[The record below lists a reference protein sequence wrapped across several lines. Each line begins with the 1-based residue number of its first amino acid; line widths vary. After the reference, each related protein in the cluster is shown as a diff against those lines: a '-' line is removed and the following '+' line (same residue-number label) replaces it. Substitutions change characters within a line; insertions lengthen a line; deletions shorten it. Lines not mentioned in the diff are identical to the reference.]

1 MVGVGAS
8 FRRFRARS
16 LDSLHFCPWLSTAS
30 HEIPHGAKKNL
41 TPLETKAGRSSRR
54 HSSSSGVHAPVSGAT
69 VAVGLAG
76 RDATGAISRV
86 VYNLMLGS
94 RDGRVESIDLY

>member
-1 MVGVGAS
+1 MGVVAS

-41 TPLETKAGRSSRR
+41 TPLENAWQGEGVDASVYGQESMRQSSMMSVLRAATMT
-54 HSSSSGVHAPVSGAT
+54 HTGHATINGGSVHGGKSLPNT
-69 VAVGLAG
+69 
-76 RDATGAISRV
+76 
-86 VYNLMLGS
+86 
-94 RDGRVESIDLY
+94 